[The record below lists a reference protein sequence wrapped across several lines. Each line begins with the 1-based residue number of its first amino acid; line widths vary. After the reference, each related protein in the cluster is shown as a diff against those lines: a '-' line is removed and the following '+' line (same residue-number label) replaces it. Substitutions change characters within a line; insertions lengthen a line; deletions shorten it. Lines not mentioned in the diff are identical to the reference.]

1 METFEFD
8 TGREVLHFDMQALKI
23 REPVKAKSGDWKE
36 TATHWRILLTQR
48 EYGNSM
54 ALDYFTGILAGPAE
68 IGGVLT
74 CIALDAS
81 MAQEMPEDDCEAM
94 DHYESN
100 FGPADKA
107 SEVLR
112 IVRAVRETR
121 EKVKGLLA
129 NTGIAMDEFISACS
143 ED

>member
-8 TGREVLHFDMQALKI
+8 TGREVLHFDMVAVKVQ
-23 REPVKAKSGDWKE
+23 EPVKAKSGDWRE
-36 TATHWRILLTQR
+36 TATQWSVALSQR
-48 EYGNSM
+48 EYGNTM
-54 ALDYFTGILAGPAE
+54 TMDYFTGSLAGPAE

-81 MAQEMPEDDCEAM
+81 MSDEMPEDDFAAM

-100 FGPADKA
+100 FGSCDKA
-107 SEVLR
+107 SQVLR
-112 IVRAVRETR
+112 VVRGVRETR
-121 EKVKGLLA
+121 EKVKRLLA
-129 NTGIAMDEFISACS
+129 NTGITLDEFIAKCS